1 MALDGVFLYTI
12 KEELK
17 NTLVNLKVDKVNQ
30 PEKDEI
36 FLTLRGNKKLLIS
49 ASSSYPRIYLSKT
62 SKDNP
67 LKPPMFCMV
76 LRKYLLNSR
85 LIDINQLD
93 GDRLLILKFEGTDD
107 LGFNSLYS
115 LIVEVM
121 GRHSNITLVR
131 DRDNIIMDSIK
142 HITPDINSYRSLYP
156 NIKYIYPPKSQR
168 LNPLDFTL
176 EDFNKMSLGLELDSS
191 IFSKI
196 FTGISKILSKELF
209 FRFEKSN
216 LSLYEFSKEFFKDY
230 YDFTNFS
237 YNSYV
242 DEKGLL
248 KEFSSIS
255 FESYNEYK
263 HLSFDS
269 PSELLDNYYREK
281 DKQDRIHNR
290 TLDIQKIISNNLD
303 RCNKKIKILEDT
315 LEKCNEKEDVRIKGE
330 LLTANIYSLKEGMKE
345 VSILNYYKEEE
356 EYINIPLDELKTPS
370 ENIQSYYKKYNKYKK
385 AEESALVQLS
395 LAEEELNY
403 LNSVFSTLK
412 TIDSYDEIDEIRREL
427 MESGYIKFKKEGK
440 KKIKP
445 SKPLHFLSS
454 EGYHIYVGKN
464 NSQNDYLTLKFA
476 ERNDLWLHTKNIPGS
491 HVIVKGQ
498 NIPDKTLEEAATL
511 AAYYSKASNS
521 SKVPIDY
528 TEVKNVKK
536 PSGSKPG
543 MVIYSTNKTAYV
555 DPKELSLEK
564 L

>member
-17 NTLVNLKVDKVNQ
+17 NTLINLKVDKVNQ

-36 FLTLRGNKKLLIS
+36 ILTFRGNKKLLIS
-49 ASSSYPRIYLSKT
+49 ASSSYPRIYLSKV

-85 LIDINQLD
+85 LIDISQLN
-93 GDRLLILKFEGTDD
+93 GDRILVLKFEGTDD
-107 LGFNSLYS
+107 LGFNSVYN

-142 HITPDINSYRSLYP
+142 HITPDINSYRCLYP
-156 NIKYIYPPKSQR
+156 NIKYIYPPESKK
-168 LNPLDFTL
+168 LNPESFTL
-176 EDFNKMSLGLELDSS
+176 ESFNEMSLDLELDSS
-191 IFSKI
+191 VFSKI
-196 FTGISKILSKELF
+196 FTGISKILSKEMF
-209 FRFEKSN
+209 FRFEKSG
-216 LSLYEFSKEFFKDY
+216 LSLYEFSKEFFKEY
-230 YDFTNFS
+230 YELKNFH
-237 YNSYV
+237 YNSYA
-242 DEKGLL
+242 DIKGLL

-255 FESYNEYK
+255 FETYNEYNV
-263 HLSFDS
+263 HTFDS
-269 PSELLDNYYREK
+269 PSELLDNYYKEK

-290 TLDIQKIISNNLD
+290 TLDIQKIISNNIE
-303 RCNKKIKILEDT
+303 RCTKKIQILEDT
-315 LEKCNEKEDVRIKGE
+315 LEKCNEKEDLRIRGE
-330 LLTANIYSLKEGMKE
+330 LLTANISSLKEGMKE
-345 VSILNYYKEEE
+345 IALLNYYKEEE
-356 EYINIPLDELKTPS
+356 EYITIALNELKTPS

-395 LAEEELNY
+395 LAEDELNY
-403 LNSVFSTLK
+403 LNSVFTTLK

-454 EGYHIYVGKN
+454 DGYHIYVGKN

-476 ERNDLWLHTKNIPGS
+476 DRSDLWLHTKNIPGS
-491 HVIVKGQ
+491 HVIIKGHD
-498 NIPDKTLEEAATL
+498 IPDKTLEEAATL

-528 TEVKNVKK
+528 TEVRNVKK

-543 MVIYSTNKTAYV
+543 MVIYSTNKTVYV